1 MGRKGWLFSDTPD
14 DAQASAVIYSLMET
28 VKASDLRLE
37 DYIFHLLSVLPERF
51 EADPDADSD
60 DLLPW
65 NDSIKYSFAML

>member
-1 MGRKGWLFSDTPD
+1 MGRKGWLFSDTAD

-28 VKASDLRLE
+28 VKANDLRLE
-37 DYIFHLLSVLPERF
+37 DYILYLLSVLPERF

-60 DLLPW
+60 DLLLW